1 MQWLLPIS
9 LAACLVGCQLAET
22 VDPPTCPPKTHAQSG
37 QCVSDPVEGPLV
49 TIASCV
55 VTPDP
60 ITVAINGEFRFQNDD
75 AVDRIITGDDGTVW
89 ATVKAKQPSAILGI
103 TKAGRWRYR
112 LSDCATMGTVV
123 VE

>member
-1 MQWLLPIS
+1 MRWLILMS
-9 LAACLVGCQLAET
+9 LAGCHLAET
-22 VDPPTCPPKTHAQSG
+22 VDPPTCPPKSHLQSG
-37 QCVSDPVEGPLV
+37 QCVADPVDGPLV

-75 AVDRIITGDDGTVW
+75 DVERTVSGDDGTVW
-89 ATVKAKQPSAILGI
+89 AIVKARQPSSILGI
-103 TKAGRWRYR
+103 TKAGSWRYR
-112 LSDCATMGTVV
+112 LSGCAQVGTVV